1 MRDYVVKYDDLC
13 RVTKEMFMGLGYSDL
28 QASTV
33 TECLVEADLRHKHS
47 HGVAAMMTYVSHL
60 KAGNLHLTL
69 PNRRRF
75 LKRRSPSSSTAIRA
89 WATA

>member
-47 HGVAAMMTYVSHL
+47 HGVAAMMTS
-60 KAGNLHLTL
+60 KPATFTWTL